1 MNLAYVSLASL
12 VIAILVSCFTEL
24 NVGILSLAFAWIV
37 GVYLGGMR
45 LDDVLRGFPVPLF
58 LTLAGVTLLFSQAQ
72 LNGTLDR
79 IAHRAVRVCR
89 GNVGLI
95 PIMFFALGCGLASV
109 GPGNISTAALLG
121 PMAMATAA
129 RAGVPAFLMIIMVGN
144 GAQAGSLSPFAPT
157 GIIVNGLM
165 AKIGLAGHEWHTYY
179 TNALAHALVA
189 FAAYFLFGGLKLFKL
204 SYAAAPADDA
214 SETVPFD
221 RANLITMVVIGALLI
236 GVLFFGVNVGMG
248 AFTGAILLA
257 VTGAADHRE
266 AIRKMPWSVIM
277 MMSGVTVLIALLEKT
292 EGLALFTALLARF
305 ATPDSVTG
313 VIAFVTG
320 LISVYSSTSGV
331 VLPAFLPTIP
341 GLIQQLGGGNPIAI
355 ATSMN
360 VGAHLVD
367 ISPLS
372 TTGALCLAAMPA
384 ADQVKKTFNQLL
396 AWGLSMTVVGAL
408 ICYAIF

>member
-1 MNLAYVSLASL
+1 MNLAVVSLVAL

-24 NVGILSLAFAWIV
+24 NVGILALAFAWIV

-45 LDDVLRGFPVPLF
+45 LDAVLAGFPVSLF
-58 LTLAGVTLLFSQAQ
+58 LTLAGVTLLFTQAQ

-95 PIMFFALGCGLASV
+95 PIIFFVLGLALASI

-129 RAGVPAFLMIIMVGN
+129 RAGIPAFLMIIMVGN

-165 AKIGLAGHEWHTYY
+165 GKIGLGGHEWYTYT
-179 TNALAHALVA
+179 TNAFAHAFVA
-189 FAAYFLFGGLKLFKL
+189 FSGYFIFGGWKLFRFA
-204 SYAAAPADDA
+204 YADQTQEQPESIRLA
-214 SETVPFD
+214 F
-221 RANLITMVVIGALLI
+221 ANWITIVVITSLVI
-236 GVLFFGVNVGMG
+236 GVLFFAVNVGMG
-248 AFTGAILLA
+248 AFLGAVILA
-257 VTGAADHRE
+257 VAGAADHKE
-266 AIRKMPWSVIM
+266 AVKKMPWSVILM
-277 MMSGVTVLIALLEKT
+277 VCGVTVLISLLEKT
-292 EGLALFTALLARF
+292 GGLDLFTALLARL
-305 ATPDSVTG
+305 ATPGTITG

-331 VLPAFLPTIP
+331 VLPAFIPTIP
-341 GLIQQLGGGNPIAI
+341 GLIARLGGGDPIAI

-372 TTGALCLAAMPA
+372 TTGALCLAAVGP
-384 ADQVKKTFNQLL
+384 QENVRSVFNKLL
-396 AWGLSMTVVGAL
+396 AWGLSMTVVGAI
-408 ICYAIF
+408 ICYVFF